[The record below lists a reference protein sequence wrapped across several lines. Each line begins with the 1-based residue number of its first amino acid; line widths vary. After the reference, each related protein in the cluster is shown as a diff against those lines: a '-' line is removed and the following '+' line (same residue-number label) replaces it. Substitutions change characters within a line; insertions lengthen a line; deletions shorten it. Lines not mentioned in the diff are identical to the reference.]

1 MWTHDEEL
9 EDRILQERRLM
20 QQILSEVIQ
29 SPPEGHHANREQNI
43 VTRALRIEVLFEER
57 LQAEMERGQMSLER
71 IYLCNNGGEYE
82 PLDATLIAWAHGK
95 ERLPVTCPQ
104 VDKFVKW
111 WWGRIPSAQIQ
122 INAIM
127 ENLPHEKRVLG
138 VEIAKFMV
146 HYAQHFPPF
155 EERRLE
161 VEILANHSEELIARL
176 QEMLLKDPVPPSN
189 VPKPK
194 LSLIG
199 EVTEGVSPSQT
210 GTLVH
215 WRLPTGLSAD
225 VVTTLEIVV
234 RVLAQMVEHGPYLM
248 VMQDALVEWVA
259 RVLGPDEKKSVV
271 DYALRAWLTES
282 CLFPAE
288 VWLANEY

>member
-1 MWTHDEEL
+1 MWTHDEKFG
-9 EDRILQERRLM
+9 DRILQEKRLM
-20 QQILSEVIQ
+20 QRALSEVIQ
-29 SPPEGHHANREQNI
+29 SPPEGHHANREQN
-43 VTRALRIEVLFEER
+43 TAARALRIEVLFEER

-71 IYLCNNGGEYE
+71 IYLCNDGGSYS
-82 PLDATLIAWAHGK
+82 PLDETLIAWAHGR

-122 INAIM
+122 INAIV
-127 ENLPHEKRVLG
+127 ENLSHEKRVLG

-146 HYAQHFPPF
+146 HYAQYFPPF

-161 VEILANHSEELIARL
+161 VEILANHSEELLAL
-176 QEMLLKDPVPPSN
+176 FHEMLSKDPVP
-189 VPKPK
+189 VYDKRALK
-194 LSLIG
+194 LCLISDA
-199 EVTEGVSPSQT
+199 VEGVPPSRM
-210 GTLVH
+210 GTRLH
-215 WRLPTGLSAD
+215 WRMAEGLSAD
-225 VVTTLEIVV
+225 VATTLEIVV
-234 RVLAQMVEHGPYLM
+234 RVLAQVVEHGPYLM
-248 VMQDALVEWVA
+248 ASHDTLVEWVA
-259 RVLGPDEKKSVV
+259 KVLGPDEKKSVV

>member
-1 MWTHDEEL
+1 METNEEFFEQRLL
-9 EDRILQERRLM
+9 EKRLM

-29 SPPEGHHANREQNI
+29 SPPEGHHAGREENI

-57 LQAEMERGQMSLER
+57 LQAELEQERISLER
-71 IYLCNNGGEYE
+71 IYLCNNDGEYE
-82 PLDATLIAWAHGK
+82 PLDATLVAWAHGK

-122 INAIM
+122 ISAIM
-127 ENLPHEKRVLG
+127 ENLSHEKRVLG

-146 HYAQHFPPF
+146 HYAQYFPPF

-161 VEILANHSEELIARL
+161 VEILANHSEELIAL
-176 QEMLLKDPVPPSN
+176 FQEMLSKDPVPPSN
-189 VPKPK
+189 VPNPK

-199 EVTEGVSPSQT
+199 EVTEGVPPSEM
-210 GTLVH
+210 GTRVH
-215 WRLPTGLSAD
+215 WRLATGLPAD
-225 VVTTLEIVV
+225 VATTLEIVI
-234 RVLAQMVEHGPYLM
+234 RVLAQMVEHGPHLM
-248 VMQDALVEWVA
+248 TMHDTLVEWVA